1 MSLWSAP
8 MAMRMTPLIKLVSVL
23 VIPRPHE
30 EAEKILPG
38 SGPVKRALG

>member
-1 MSLWSAP
+1 
-8 MAMRMTPLIKLVSVL
+8 

-38 SGPVKRALG
+38 AGPIKKALG